1 MKSDDK
7 GFLIADKPLNVADLS
22 EGIGGI
28 RSDTSAILAMLKS
41 SVKDSVARR
50 QKVAQSAAPQSI
62 QRASRASTTTSR
74 SIASVPAPDRQ
85 RDARGRFIAGTTGV
99 SALTQAAT
107 AVKTLTRQQGA
118 QYAEA
123 RRAEASRD
131 RAGVANAG
139 QSRDARGRFGSGGGH
154 GDGGVDGQGILAHL
168 KGLGSSLHSPGVDVA
183 AYEKLDPTVEAGKE
197 LSKIVSGPLG
207 AVGKLGKATIGRGFG
222 LATGKNSPIP
232 WYRKIFSELRLTRE
246 QASEFNIA
254 QERTLK
260 DIDKKTGGEHGS
272 GKGMLGSLAGML
284 GGLLGKGGGLL
295 GKGGGLM
302 KALLGGGLRMM
313 KGGGGLLGSLG
324 KGALGLGK
332 IGLRRLPLLG
342 ALFAGGS
349 ALASIF
355 GGDDP
360 NKTAEENH
368 TDRFKGAGSGIGA
381 LIGGGLG
388 TLVGGPVGTMI
399 GGVIGDRVGELV
411 GEWLSKVDWS
421 AVGKQI
427 TGAWDATTG
436 FFKDSWKTVTDKLGD
451 ITKAVSAAWSSI
463 VDGAKEFLKDKFGID
478 IDAIKEKAAKT
489 VAPVVDAAKQG
500 VQVAKDAGKA
510 AVDYGKD
517 RVEKM
522 AEPIKTAA
530 ANAVDVA
537 KGVFGGGSKGN
548 KAALVAE
555 MNSSGMTNGTER
567 AMFMAQ
573 MDHESGGFRSLEEST
588 KYKPRQFL
596 KLFGKRAGI
605 TTEEQAQAIIDKGPD
620 ATAEAMYGGDWGKKN
635 LGNTEAGDGAKFK
648 GRGFVQITGRNN
660 YAAAA
665 KATGLDLIAH
675 PELAADPANAAK
687 IAVWFQRSRKGLV
700 EASQNGDVL
709 AATKKI
715 NGGTIGLDDRSRL
728 FKQYLAEMNN
738 PGFSAAIIAAGK
750 VAPGAAV
757 AASVAPSVA
766 PPTVQVAAATP
777 VPIAPV
783 PTVTPPPMNVP
794 PPPAVAAIPTQLN
807 TPGPL
812 DVRITNSQQAG
823 QDLSDRQLAHIAT
836 GGLSAG

>member
-28 RSDTSAILAMLKS
+28 RSDTSAILAMLKAG
-41 SVKDSVARR
+41 VRDSVARR
-50 QKVAQSAAPQSI
+50 QKVAQSTAPQVNT
-62 QRASRASTTTSR
+62 RVFRTSTATSR

-85 RDARGRFIAGTTGV
+85 RDAHGRFIAGTTGV

-123 RRAEASRD
+123 RRAEESRD
-131 RAGVANAG
+131 RAGVSNAA
-139 QSRDARGRFGSGGGH
+139 QSRDARGRFGSGGGAGGGH
-154 GDGGVDGQGILAHL
+154 GDVGADGKGILAHL
-168 KGLGSSLHSPGVDVA
+168 KGLGSSLHSPGVDVG

-197 LSKIVSGPLG
+197 LSKIVSGPFG

-222 LATGKNSPIP
+222 VATGKNSPIP
-232 WYRKIFSELRLTRE
+232 WYRKIFAELRLTRE

-260 DIDKKTGGEHGS
+260 DIDRKTGGEHDS
-272 GKGMLGSLAGML
+272 GKGILGSLAGLL
-284 GGLLGKGGGLL
+284 GALLGKGGGLL

-324 KGALGLGK
+324 KGALGLSK
-332 IGLRRLPLLG
+332 MGLRRLPLLG

-399 GGVIGDRVGELV
+399 GGVIGDKVGELV
-411 GEWLSKVDWS
+411 GGWLATVDWS
-421 AVGKQI
+421 AVGKRI
-427 TGAWDATTG
+427 TDGWDATTG
-436 FFKDSWKTVTDKLGD
+436 FFNDSWKTVTDKLGD
-451 ITKAVSAAWSSI
+451 IAKTASAAWSSI
-463 VDGAKEFLKDKFGID
+463 VDGAKAFLKDNFGID

-530 ANAVDVA
+530 ANAVDAA

-588 KYKPRQFL
+588 KYKPKQFL

-620 ATAEAMYGGDWGKKN
+620 ATAEAMYGGN
-635 LGNTEAGDGAKFK
+635 
-648 GRGFVQITGRNN
+648 
-660 YAAAA
+660 
-665 KATGLDLIAH
+665 
-675 PELAADPANAAK
+675 
-687 IAVWFQRSRKGLV
+687 
-700 EASQNGDVL
+700 
-709 AATKKI
+709 
-715 NGGTIGLDDRSRL
+715 
-728 FKQYLAEMNN
+728 
-738 PGFSAAIIAAGK
+738 
-750 VAPGAAV
+750 
-757 AASVAPSVA
+757 
-766 PPTVQVAAATP
+766 
-777 VPIAPV
+777 
-783 PTVTPPPMNVP
+783 
-794 PPPAVAAIPTQLN
+794 
-807 TPGPL
+807 
-812 DVRITNSQQAG
+812 
-823 QDLSDRQLAHIAT
+823 
-836 GGLSAG
+836 